1 MDREPTIKFRV
12 DEVNE
17 AHVTLAV
24 FVGRTP
30 DARGH
35 AGRLVLRTDEFADL
49 LAPDVV
55 VTSLPGSASIAA
67 RVPGIHRLTLRGV
80 VDYLDDSQVDMI
92 HRFVRAHGK
101 GMRAAMDADPEVGRA
116 MLEEDGR

>member
-1 MDREPTIKFRV
+1 MDRELTIKFRV

-35 AGRLVLRTDEFADL
+35 AGRLVLRTDEFAELLAGPIATQILGADL
-49 LAPDVV
+49 LKLGGTVEY
-55 VTSLPGSASIAA
+55 
-67 RVPGIHRLTLRGV
+67 RG
-80 VDYLDDSQVDMI
+80 DSQVGAV
-92 HRFVRAHGK
+92 HRFVRAHAK